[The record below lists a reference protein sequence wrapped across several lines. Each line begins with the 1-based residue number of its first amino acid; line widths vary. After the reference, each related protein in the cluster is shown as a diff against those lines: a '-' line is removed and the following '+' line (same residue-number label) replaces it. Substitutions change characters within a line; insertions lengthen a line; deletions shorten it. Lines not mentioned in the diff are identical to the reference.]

1 MNDQPHMGYEPSL
14 DGIRAFSVVAV
25 MLYHANIAWL
35 PGGFLGVE
43 VFFVVSGFLITSL
56 LIEERE
62 STQRINL
69 KQFWIRRARRLLP
82 ALFVMLSATA
92 ICVAFYAT
100 DSAPDF
106 RRDVFPSL
114 GYFSNWW
121 QIFAVD
127 TPYFAASSLPVLR
140 HLWSL
145 AVEEQ
150 WYLMWPLLF
159 AFVFGAKW
167 MRPKISGVVLVVCS
181 GAVMAATALR
191 FVQDNETRTNFLY
204 LSTLTRSSG
213 LLLGAAV
220 AMLWRPWRK
229 NALSS
234 WWRSSIADALA
245 IASIVVIG
253 VLMATVHVADP
264 FLYQGGLAATT
275 LASAVMVAVV
285 MRPNGLIV
293 KRFFSQS
300 FFVEI
305 GRRSYGLYLWH
316 WPIFVVVH
324 ARDSGNRFAVA
335 LAATIIINE
344 FVYQYVEIPTRH
356 GAIGDWWRNRP
367 QLSAVR
373 RRLPVFITAVIVTSL
388 GITGVK
394 VVGIE
399 ARDLSIDASSATV
412 IFAVPTTVANTS
424 TTLTPSVVGSPASST
439 TSTTIAQLP
448 RKLVIVGDSQAHALA
463 INKPSGIEKTFAI
476 TDGSIDG
483 CGVYD
488 RGVGVGGT
496 SGNFRRNFA
505 NCVGF
510 EKSWAKSATK
520 ARADVALVVIGAW
533 EVLDLKINSFTFA
546 MNTSPADTIFRTQ
559 MKRGID
565 ALRATGATVALL
577 EVACMRPVD
586 SKGGPVPAL
595 PQRGDDMRTGHLN
608 DLLREIAA
616 PEDDGVFFVSG
627 PKEWC
632 SDPKISTSLSYRWD
646 GVHAYKP
653 GAKLIF
659 ETIANS
665 ILQLPVTK

>member
-1 MNDQPHMGYEPSL
+1 MNDQQLMGYEPSL
-14 DGIRAFSVVAV
+14 DGIRAFSVIAV

-62 STQRINL
+62 STRRIDL

-82 ALFVMLSATA
+82 ALVVMLAATA
-92 ICVAFYAT
+92 VCVAFYAT

-106 RRDVFPSL
+106 RRDVLPSL

-150 WYLMWPLLF
+150 WYLIWPLLF
-159 AFVFGAKW
+159 VFVFGAKW
-167 MRPKISGVVLVVCS
+167 MRPKISGALLLLCS
-181 GAVMAATALR
+181 GAIMFATALR
-191 FVQDNETRTNFLY
+191 FVQDDETRTNFLY

-229 NALSS
+229 NSLPS
-234 WWRSSIADALA
+234 WWKSSLADALA
-245 IASIVVIG
+245 VASIAVIG
-253 VLMATVHVADP
+253 VLMATVHVADAW
-264 FLYQGGLAATT
+264 LYQGDLAVTT
-275 LASAVMVAVV
+275 IASAVIIAVV
-285 MRPNGLIV
+285 MRPNGLFV
-293 KRFFSQS
+293 KKFFSQEL
-300 FFVEI
+300 FVEI

-316 WPIFVVVH
+316 WPIFVVAH
-324 ARDSGNRFAVA
+324 ARDSGNRLAVA
-335 LAATIIINE
+335 LALTVIINE
-344 FVYQYVEIPTRH
+344 FVYQYVEIPTRQ
-356 GAIGDWWRNRP
+356 GALGNWLHNRQ
-367 QLSAVR
+367 QLSAMH
-373 RRLPVFITAVIVTSL
+373 RRLPVLITAAVVASL

-399 ARDLSIDASSATV
+399 ARDLSIDTSTANV
-412 IFAVPTTVANTS
+412 IFSVPTTVAS
-424 TTLTPSVVGSPASST
+424 ASSLPAAST
-439 TSTTIAQLP
+439 TSTTIAKLP
-448 RKLVIVGDSQAHALA
+448 RKLVIVGDSQAHSLVV
-463 INKPSGIEKTFAI
+463 NKPSGIEKTFVI
-476 TDGSIDG
+476 TNGSIDG
-483 CGVYD
+483 CGIYD

-496 SGNFRRNFA
+496 NGNFRRNFA

-510 EKSWAKSATK
+510 EKKWAKSATT

-533 EVLDLKINSFTFA
+533 EVLDLKINGFTFA
-546 MNTSPADTIFRTQ
+546 FNTSPADTMFRTQ

-565 ALRATGATVALL
+565 ALRSTGATVALL

-595 PQRGDDMRTGHLN
+595 PQRGDDTRTSHLN

-616 PEDDGVFFVSG
+616 PEDDGVFFISG

-659 ETIANS
+659 ETIAS
-665 ILQLPVTK
+665 SVLKLPVKK

>member
-1 MNDQPHMGYEPSL
+1 MNDQQLMGYEPSL
-14 DGIRAFSVVAV
+14 DGIRAFSVIAV

-62 STQRINL
+62 STRRIDL

-82 ALFVMLSATA
+82 ALVVMLAATA
-92 ICVAFYAT
+92 VCVAFYAT

-106 RRDVFPSL
+106 RRDVLPSL

-150 WYLMWPLLF
+150 WYLIWPLLF
-159 AFVFGAKW
+159 VFVFGAKW
-167 MRPKISGVVLVVCS
+167 MRPKISGALLLLCS
-181 GAVMAATALR
+181 GAIMFATALR
-191 FVQDNETRTNFLY
+191 FVQDDETRTNFLY

-229 NALSS
+229 NSLPS
-234 WWRSSIADALA
+234 WWKSSLADALA
-245 IASIVVIG
+245 VASIAVIG
-253 VLMATVHVADP
+253 VLMATVHVADAQ
-264 FLYQGGLAATT
+264 LYQGGLAVTT
-275 LASAVMVAVV
+275 IASAVIIAVV
-285 MRPNGLIV
+285 MRPNGLFV
-293 KRFFSQS
+293 KKFFSQEL
-300 FFVEI
+300 FVEI

-316 WPIFVVVH
+316 WPIFVVAH
-324 ARDSGNRFAVA
+324 ARDSGNRLAVA
-335 LAATIIINE
+335 LALTVIINE
-344 FVYQYVEIPTRH
+344 FVYQYVEIPTRQ
-356 GAIGDWWRNRP
+356 GALGNWLHNRQ
-367 QLSAVR
+367 QLSAMH
-373 RRLPVFITAVIVTSL
+373 RRLPVLITAAVVASL

-399 ARDLSIDASSATV
+399 ARDLSIDTSTANV
-412 IFAVPTTVANTS
+412 IFSVPTTVAS
-424 TTLTPSVVGSPASST
+424 ASSLPAAST
-439 TSTTIAQLP
+439 TSTTIAKLP
-448 RKLVIVGDSQAHALA
+448 RKLVIVGDSQAHSLVV
-463 INKPSGIEKTFAI
+463 NKPSGIEKTFVI
-476 TDGSIDG
+476 TNGSIDG
-483 CGVYD
+483 CGIYD

-496 SGNFRRNFA
+496 NGNFRRNFA

-510 EKSWAKSATK
+510 EKKWAKSATT

-533 EVLDLKINSFTFA
+533 EVLDLKINGFTFA
-546 MNTSPADTIFRTQ
+546 VNTSPADTMFRTQ

-565 ALRATGATVALL
+565 ALRSTGATVALL

-595 PQRGDDMRTGHLN
+595 PQRGDDTRTSHLN

-616 PEDDGVFFVSG
+616 PEDDGVFFISG

-659 ETIANS
+659 ETIAS
-665 ILQLPVTK
+665 SVLKLPVKK

>member
-1 MNDQPHMGYEPSL
+1 MNDQSHMGYEPSL
-14 DGIRAFSVVAV
+14 DGIRAFSVIAV
-25 MLYHANIAWL
+25 MLYHADIAWL

-62 STQRINL
+62 STRRIDL

-82 ALFVMLSATA
+82 ALVVMLSATA
-92 ICVAFYAT
+92 VYVAFFAK

-106 RRDVFPSL
+106 RRDVLPSL

-121 QIFAVD
+121 QIYAVD

-150 WYLMWPLLF
+150 WYLIWPLLF
-159 AFVFGAKW
+159 TVVFGAKW
-167 MRPKISGVVLVVCS
+167 MRPRISGALLITCS
-181 GAVMAATALR
+181 AAIMFTTALR

-204 LSTLTRSSG
+204 LSTITRSSG

-229 NALSS
+229 NSLPS
-234 WWRSSIADALA
+234 WWRSSISDAFA
-245 IASIVVIG
+245 ITSIAVIG
-253 VLMATVHVADP
+253 VLMATVHVADQR
-264 FLYQGGLAATT
+264 LYQGGLAATT
-275 LASAVMVAVV
+275 VASAVIVAVV
-285 MRPNGLIV
+285 MRPNGLFV
-293 KRFFSQS
+293 KKFFSQDL
-300 FFVEI
+300 FVEI

-316 WPIFVVVH
+316 WPIFVVAH
-324 ARDSGNRFAVA
+324 ARDSSNRLAVA
-335 LAATIIINE
+335 LALTIIINE
-344 FVYQYVEIPTRH
+344 FVYQFVEIPTRH
-356 GAIGDWWRNRP
+356 GALGNWWHNRP
-367 QLSAVR
+367 QLSAMH
-373 RRLPVFITAVIVTSL
+373 RRLPVFIAAVVVASL

-399 ARDLSIDASSATV
+399 ARDVSIDTSTANV
-412 IFAVPTTVANTS
+412 IFAVPTTVASASSLPAAS
-424 TTLTPSVVGSPASST
+424 TTT
-439 TSTTIAQLP
+439 TTIAKLP
-448 RKLVIVGDSQAHALA
+448 RRLVIVGDSQAHSLA
-463 INKPSGIEKTFAI
+463 INKPSGIEKTFVV

-483 CGVYD
+483 CGIYD

-496 SGNFRRNFA
+496 NGNFRRNFA

-510 EKSWAKSATK
+510 EKSWTKSATK
-520 ARADVALVVIGAW
+520 AQADVALVVLGAW
-533 EVLDLKINSFTFA
+533 EVLDLKINSFTLVV
-546 MNTSPADTIFRTQ
+546 NTPPADTMFRTQ

-595 PQRGDDMRTGHLN
+595 PQRGDDTRTRHLN

-627 PKEWC
+627 PKQWC
-632 SDPKISTSLSYRWD
+632 SDSEISTSLSYRWD

-659 ETIANS
+659 ETIATS

>member
-1 MNDQPHMGYEPSL
+1 MNDQQLMGYEPSL
-14 DGIRAFSVVAV
+14 DGIRAFSVIAV

-62 STQRINL
+62 STRRIDL

-82 ALFVMLSATA
+82 ALVVMLAATA
-92 ICVAFYAT
+92 VCVAFYAT

-106 RRDVFPSL
+106 RRDVLPSL

-150 WYLMWPLLF
+150 WYLIWPLLF
-159 AFVFGAKW
+159 VFVFGAKW
-167 MRPKISGVVLVVCS
+167 MRPKISGALLLLCS
-181 GAVMAATALR
+181 GAIMFATALR
-191 FVQDNETRTNFLY
+191 FVQDDETRTNFLY

-229 NALSS
+229 NSLPS
-234 WWRSSIADALA
+234 WWKSSLADALA
-245 IASIVVIG
+245 VASIAVIG
-253 VLMATVHVADP
+253 VLMATVHVADAW
-264 FLYQGGLAATT
+264 LYQGGLAVTT
-275 LASAVMVAVV
+275 IASAVIIAVV
-285 MRPNGLIV
+285 MRPNGLFV
-293 KRFFSQS
+293 KKFFSQEL
-300 FFVEI
+300 FVEI

-316 WPIFVVVH
+316 WPIFVVAH
-324 ARDSGNRFAVA
+324 ARDSGNRLAVA
-335 LAATIIINE
+335 LALTVIINE
-344 FVYQYVEIPTRH
+344 FVYQYVEIPTRQ
-356 GAIGDWWRNRP
+356 GALGNWLHNRQ
-367 QLSAVR
+367 QLSAMH
-373 RRLPVFITAVIVTSL
+373 RRLPVLITAAVVASL

-399 ARDLSIDASSATV
+399 ARDLSIDTSTANV
-412 IFAVPTTVANTS
+412 IFSVPTTVAS
-424 TTLTPSVVGSPASST
+424 ASSLPAAST
-439 TSTTIAQLP
+439 TSTTIAKLP
-448 RKLVIVGDSQAHALA
+448 RKLVIVGDSQAHSLVV
-463 INKPSGIEKTFAI
+463 NKPSGIEKTFVI
-476 TDGSIDG
+476 TNGSIDG
-483 CGVYD
+483 CGIYD

-496 SGNFRRNFA
+496 NGNFRRNFA

-510 EKSWAKSATK
+510 EKKWAKSATT

-533 EVLDLKINSFTFA
+533 EVLDLKINGFTFA
-546 MNTSPADTIFRTQ
+546 VNTSPADTMFRTQ

-565 ALRATGATVALL
+565 ALRSTGATVALL

-595 PQRGDDMRTGHLN
+595 PQRGDDTRTKHLN

-659 ETIANS
+659 ETIATS